1 MLKQGAE
8 AWKVPGSDS
17 SRRAGRQICN
27 SPVGLFVC
35 LFFSPVQVAPKQFW
49 WRRARVGWR
58 GGVSWTLVPETGES
72 MVWTSLTFFY
82 ILQPLPHLPPN
93 HCSGNPRQH
102 ILNSN
107 THCQGY
113 LSCAG
118 SSPNNGSSKNNTIC
132 LVLSNF
138 VWWNSMKTYTE
149 LRNFMPEMQ
158 TFFRNCC
165 LS

>member
-17 SRRAGRQICN
+17 SRRGGGKCATH
-27 SPVGLFVC
+27 LWVC
-35 LFFSPVQVAPKQFW
+35 LFFTCASCPK
-49 WRRARVGWR
+49 AILVEEGEGGLEGWGLLDSGSR
-58 GGVSWTLVPETGES
+58 ETGES

-82 ILQPLPHLPPN
+82 IPQPLPHLPPN

-102 ILNSN
+102 IFNSN

-149 LRNFMPEMQ
+149 LWNFMPEMQ